1 MNNDFQISDDF
12 ILPLFD
18 EIFVVKERDFS
29 IDYNPLGSGLQ
40 KLLFIVDTPE
50 HEFLPE
56 NDMQFLQTIV
66 DKGLR
71 KSMKDVWV
79 INVQKF
85 PDPSLARI
93 WEFFQP
99 AQVIVWGCQSWM
111 STQQLNIELH
121 KQVYVSGSELLQAN
135 TLSSYVTDAQSK
147 AKLWLALQRM
157 FFN

>member
-1 MNNDFQISDDF
+1 
-12 ILPLFD
+12 
-18 EIFVVKERDFS
+18 
-29 IDYNPLGSGLQ
+29 
-40 KLLFIVDTPE
+40 
-50 HEFLPE
+50 
-56 NDMQFLQTIV
+56 MQFLQTIV

-111 STQQLNIELH
+111 NTQQLNIELH